1 MRACTAA
8 GINIS
13 LLPRDA
19 AAVDFPVG
27 ICWWCRLGKGLLS
40 LAFV

>member
-13 LLPRDA
+13 LLPQDA
-19 AAVDFPVG
+19 AAGEFACSAVWKEASFWCLLDF
-27 ICWWCRLGKGLLS
+27 R
-40 LAFV
+40 